1 MAGRLPD
8 KSDDQPPNERT
19 AYMATHLITGDLLG
33 ALHFVPAIA
42 DEPRR
47 MMTTGRR
54 DANVMAFDTLA
65 QLLAGGIAFVDAVSE
80 EVNRLADAI
89 IADAA
94 AAELVRRGA
103 HPRVEDP
110 AEPTCDPACEYWL
123 DVSAAGHDHH
133 TAEDILLR
141 QPDAMLFA
149 LACDVHERLRDRA
162 TAELGRRGYS
172 ASRISAH
179 VQAGSEVT
187 A

>member
-1 MAGRLPD
+1 
-8 KSDDQPPNERT
+8 
-19 AYMATHLITGDLLG
+19 MATHLITGDLLG

-110 AEPTCDPACEYWL
+110 AEPACEPACEFWL
-123 DVSAAGHDHH
+123 DVSAAGHAH
-133 TAEDILLR
+133 TAEDTLLR

-149 LACDVHERLRDRA
+149 LVCDVHERLRDRA
-162 TAELGRRGYS
+162 TAELRRRGYS
-172 ASRISAH
+172 ASRILAH
-179 VQAGSEVT
+179 VQAGIEVT

>member
-1 MAGRLPD
+1 MDAT
-8 KSDDQPPNERT
+8 PN
-19 AYMATHLITGDLLG
+19 HHHIITGDLLG

-54 DANVMAFDTLA
+54 DANVMACDTLA
-65 QLLAGGIAFVDAVSE
+65 QLLAGGIAFIDTVNE
-80 EVNRLADAI
+80 EIDRLADAI
-89 IADAA
+89 ITKAA
-94 AAELVRRGA
+94 AAELARREAA
-103 HPRVEDP
+103 HPRDAEDP
-110 AEPTCDPACEYWL
+110 AEPACDPACEYWL

-133 TAEDILLR
+133 TAEDILR
-141 QPDAMLFA
+141 CQPDAMLFA

-179 VQAGSEVT
+179 IQAGSEVT